1 MIKKELDNK
10 DTLAQLR
17 WQVLKKNSHKKQ
29 IPLNRLSQ
37 KTRYFIQSILSSEQD
52 SFLFKI
58 YLLCYFYK

>member
-17 WQVLKKNSHKKQ
+17 RQVLKTE

-37 KTRYFIQSILSSEQD
+37 RTRYFIESILSSEQD
-52 SFLFKI
+52 SFLFEI

>member
-10 DTLAQLR
+10 DKLAQLR
-17 WQVLKKNSHKKQ
+17 RQVLKTE

-37 KTRYFIQSILSSEQD
+37 RTRYLIESILSSEQD
-52 SFLFKI
+52 SFLFEI